1 MKKISISII
10 LIISLIGCISAVYG
24 QSYGQ
29 GSAYTQ
35 PAAAT
40 SYSANA
46 ASTGQ
51 GMAPQ
56 YSEYYTMPT
65 GPKPAMHIIAPQK
78 YAIEGKIPS
87 MVYFGNQ
94 MQAVQYSQYLSN
106 PVYKQSNS
114 LWIQGSTSWSQY
126 ASVPQG
132 AVLSIIAVSA
142 TGGNGYLYEIYPDG
156 KSASNN
162 YYFFPGANQIGF
174 YADTVGQHTLLIS
187 VNGQVSNEIVID
199 VVGSQ
204 PPAYQQPSYQ
214 QPAYQ
219 QPNYY
224 PTYTTPVYYHPIYE
238 PIEPVFHFPNDH
250 RSHDDKD
257 NSSPKDH
264 GNDGHDRRGDN
275 VSPGGH

>member
-1 MKKISISII
+1 MNKISISFI
-10 LIISLIGCISAVYG
+10 LIICLIGCVSAAYG

-29 GSAYTQ
+29 SAYTQ
-35 PAAAT
+35 PAAAAT
-40 SYSANA
+40 GYAANA
-46 ASTGQ
+46 PGTAS
-51 GMAPQ
+51 Q

-65 GPKPAMHIIAPQK
+65 GPKPAAHIIAPQK
-78 YAIEGKIPS
+78 YAIEGRIPV

-126 ASVPQG
+126 AAVPQG
-132 AVLSIIAVSA
+132 AVLSIIGICA

-156 KSASNN
+156 KPSSNN

-187 VNGQVSNEIVID
+187 VNGQTSNEIVID

-214 QPAYQ
+214 QPI
-219 QPNYY
+219 YY
-224 PTYTTPVYYHPIYE
+224 PQPTYVKPVYYPIYE
-238 PIEPVFHFPNDH
+238 SVEPVFHFPNDH
-250 RSHDDKD
+250 QSHDHDG

-264 GNDGHDRRGDN
+264 GDDGHPKEDSHPKERGGN

>member
-1 MKKISISII
+1 MNKTSISII
-10 LIISLIGCISAVYG
+10 LIISLIGCVSAAYG

-29 GSAYTQ
+29 SSAYTQ

-40 SYSANA
+40 GYAANA
-46 ASTGQ
+46 PGT
-51 GMAPQ
+51 APQ

-65 GPKPAMHIIAPQK
+65 GPKPAAHIIAPQK
-78 YAIEGKIPS
+78 YAIESRTPAT
-87 MVYFGNQ
+87 VYFGNQ

-106 PVYKQSNS
+106 PAYKQSNS

-126 ASVPQG
+126 AAVPQG

-156 KSASNN
+156 KSSSNN
-162 YYFFPGANQIGF
+162 YYFFPGANLIGF

-187 VNGQVSNEIVID
+187 VNGQVSNQIVID

-204 PPAYQQPSYQ
+204 PTAYQQPTYPQ
-214 QPAYQ
+214 
-219 QPNYY
+219 
-224 PTYTTPVYYHPIYE
+224 PTYAKPIYYPIYE

-250 RSHDDKD
+250 RPHGDDD
-257 NSSPKDH
+257 NSSPNGHH
-264 GNDGHDRRGDN
+264 GNK
-275 VSPGGH
+275 SPGGH